1 MQVLTTAPSLPH
13 RYVSFSELE
22 ARAADERAAQQA
34 AEAAAAEA
42 AAARAAVR
50 TLAAAS
56 LEQVSEEIDK
66 LQVLIDELQV
76 LIDEAH
82 AQLALLGFV
91 NEHLLG
97 EAETIVAPD
106 TAQAVCNVSTGGA
119 RHGASNTTR
128 RNVSTGGSLAAV
140 PSLSGAVTS
149 SMCMLGLAAE
159 PSAGT
164 PPPPPPPPPDVQ
176 VEIGPASPPAD
187 LSAFEGQHASARY
200 GALQA
205 QLALAQSRCAR
216 RCLPTGPLPTGP
228 LFTGPLPTGPLPT
241 GPRERE

>member
-56 LEQVSEEIDK
+56 LEQVSEEIEK

-97 EAETIVAPD
+97 EAETIVA
-106 TAQAVCNVSTGGA
+106 QAVCNVSTGG
-119 RHGASNTTR
+119 
-128 RNVSTGGSLAAV
+128 SLAAE

-149 SMCMLGLAAE
+149 TCMLGLAAE

-228 LFTGPLPTGPLPT
+228 LPTGPLPT

>member
-1 MQVLTTAPSLPH
+1 M
-13 RYVSFSELE
+13 SFSELE

-66 LQVLIDELQV
+66 LQMLIDELQV

-97 EAETIVAPD
+97 EAETIVA
-106 TAQAVCNVSTGGA
+106 QAVC
-119 RHGASNTTR
+119 
-128 RNVSTGGSLAAV
+128 NVSTGGSLAAV

-149 SMCMLGLAAE
+149 TCMLGLAAE
-159 PSAGT
+159 PSAVT
-164 PPPPPPPPPDVQ
+164 PPPPPPPSPPPPPDVQ
-176 VEIGPASPPAD
+176 VEIRPASPPAD

-216 RCLPTGPLPTGP
+216 RCIPTGPLPTGP
-228 LFTGPLPTGPLPT
+228 LSTGPLPT

>member
-1 MQVLTTAPSLPH
+1 MLTTALTTAPSLPH

-56 LEQVSEEIDK
+56 LEQVSEEIEK

-149 SMCMLGLAAE
+149 TCMLGLAAE

-216 RCLPTGPLPTGP
+216 RCLPTGPLPTV
-228 LFTGPLPTGPLPT
+228 PLPT

>member
-1 MQVLTTAPSLPH
+1 MHRPQQVLTTALTTAPSLPH

-82 AQLALLGFV
+82 AQLALLGLV

-97 EAETIVAPD
+97 EAETIVA
-106 TAQAVCNVSTGGA
+106 QAVCNVSTGG
-119 RHGASNTTR
+119 SI
-128 RNVSTGGSLAAV
+128 AAV

-149 SMCMLGLAAE
+149 PCMLGLAAE

-164 PPPPPPPPPDVQ
+164 PPPPPPDVQ
-176 VEIGPASPPAD
+176 VEIRPASPPAD

-205 QLALAQSRCAR
+205 QLALAQSRCVR
-216 RCLPTGPLPTGP
+216 RC
-228 LFTGPLPTGPLPT
+228 LPTGPLPT